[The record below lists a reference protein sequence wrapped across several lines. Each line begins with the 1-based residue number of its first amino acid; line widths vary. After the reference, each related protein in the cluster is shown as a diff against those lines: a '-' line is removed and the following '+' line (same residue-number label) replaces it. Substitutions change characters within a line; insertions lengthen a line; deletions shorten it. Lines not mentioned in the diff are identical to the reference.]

1 LLSLKAVLLSK
12 YRLMKNW
19 WPVCLL
25 LVMTACS
32 DTKPDLTGETPLKA
46 EDFMAAFPSIT
57 LPFTASDTNLHKLS
71 DTVTLGYKA
80 FQQFV
85 PDSSLTPV
93 TGTDKKLV
101 IHPVGRIEKENET
114 YLLANFTNRKKQTR
128 LVVFVMDKKKK
139 FMAAKDILDNR
150 ANDGYLHTLSINRE
164 PTFTIGREKE
174 GKDNNLLYTRAG
186 WIYNDAGLFM
196 VVVNDS
202 NEDPQKAVVI
212 NPLDTLPKKNKYS
225 GDYIRDKK
233 NLISL
238 RDNNKPNSYLFFV
251 HFEKNNGTC
260 IGELKGEMTMKDA
273 TSARYTDKGDP
284 CIIDFRFEGNKIIIR
299 ETGTCGN
306 RRGMKCLFDDTFVK
320 KREARK
326 KK

>member
-1 LLSLKAVLLSK
+1 LLSPKAVLLSK
-12 YRLMKNW
+12 YRRMKNW

-25 LVMTACS
+25 LVIMACS
-32 DTKPDLTGETPLKA
+32 DKKPDLSGETPLKA
-46 EDFMAAFPSIT
+46 EDFIAAFPVINF
-57 LPFTASDTNLHKLS
+57 PFAAADTNLHKLA
-71 DTVTLGYKA
+71 DTVTFGYKA
-80 FQQFV
+80 LQQFI

-93 TGTDKKLV
+93 AGTDKKLV

-114 YLLANFTNRKKQTR
+114 YLLVNFTNRKKQTR

-139 FMAAKDILDNR
+139 FMAAKEMLDTR
-150 ANDGYLHTLSINRE
+150 SDDGYLHTLSINRE
-164 PTFTIGREKE
+164 PTFVIGKEKE

-196 VVVNDS
+196 IVVNDS
-202 NEDPQKAVVI
+202 NEDPSKAVVI
-212 NPLDTLPKKNKYS
+212 NPLDTLPRKNKYS

-233 NLISL
+233 NLISI

-251 HFEKNNGTC
+251 HFEKNKGTC
-260 IGELKGEMTMKDA
+260 IGELKGEMIMKDA
-273 TSARYTDKGDP
+273 NSAQYTDKGDP
-284 CIIDFRFEGNKIIIR
+284 CIVDFRFEGNQVTIR